1 MTGVAADR
9 GNFGQLAD
17 RFRPELLAHCC
28 RILGSAHEA
37 EDLVQETYLRAWR
50 SLDEFEGRAS
60 LRNWLYR
67 IATNTCLNAIEAR
80 SRRPLPTGLGGP
92 ADPAADQHGQES
104 AWLEPIARVLFGSEP
119 ADPAAVIETRTS
131 VRLAL
136 TVAWRCLTPRQR
148 AVLLLCEVL
157 GWRAGEVAEL
167 LGTSSA
173 AVYSMLQRA
182 RAQLTKAAGPADQ
195 VDEPDDPH
203 ERDLLDRY
211 VAAFEHADLPALMNL
226 LTSDAVCEVPPEPI
240 GLAGREAIAR
250 FMATECPAFGTCQMV
265 RTTHQGKPAF
275 ATYLRGEDGIHRAY
289 SVEALTITS
298 RGIARIVS
306 HQRPELF
313 HSLGLPLVRHSPSA
327 R

>member
-1 MTGVAADR
+1 MTGVMTDR
-9 GNFGQLAD
+9 GDFGRLTD
-17 RFRPELLAHCC
+17 RFRPELLAHCY
-28 RILGSAHEA
+28 RILGSQHEA

-60 LRNWLYR
+60 MRQWLYR
-67 IATNTCLNAIEAR
+67 IATNTCLNAIESR
-80 SRRPLPTGLGGP
+80 SRRPMPTGLGAPIDQDGP
-92 ADPAADQHGQES
+92 NP

-136 TVAWRCLTPRQR
+136 TVAWQRLTPRQR
-148 AVLLLCEVL
+148 AVLVLCEVL
-157 GWRAGEVAEL
+157 GWRAAEVGEL

-182 RAQLTKAAGPADQ
+182 RAQLAKAGVPADQ
-195 VDEPDDPH
+195 VDEPADPY

-211 VAAFEHADLPALMNL
+211 VAAFENADLPALMSL
-226 LTSDAVCEVPPEPI
+226 LTSDAVCEVPPEPD

-250 FMATECPAFGTCQMV
+250 FLATECPAFGTCQMV
-265 RTTHQGKPAF
+265 RTIYQGQPSF
-275 ATYLRGEDGIHRAY
+275 ATYLLDENGTHRAY

-313 HSLGLPLVRHSPSA
+313 RSLGLPLIRHAASS